1 VKVKKLIQ
9 KIIDLIESRKPDN
22 DSGMKKV
29 WQLIANIFKNERD
42 DDTDG
47 MEQDL
52 GDFGGFG
59 E

>member
-1 VKVKKLIQ
+1 
-9 KIIDLIESRKPDN
+9 
-22 DSGMKKV
+22 
-29 WQLIANIFKNERD
+29 LIANIFKNERD

-59 E
+59 EWHGDSYILRVSVTVENVVFE